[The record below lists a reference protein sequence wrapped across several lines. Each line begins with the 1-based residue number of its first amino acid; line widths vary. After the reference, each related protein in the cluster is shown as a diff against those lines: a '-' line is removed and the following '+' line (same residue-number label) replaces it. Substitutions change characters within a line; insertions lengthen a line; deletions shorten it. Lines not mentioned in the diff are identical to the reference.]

1 MLSNSW
7 DKVVGESI
15 SQKVINKVRPEEPIK
30 NKIDFAQKKLE
41 FQISKLE

>member
-30 NKIDFAQKKLE
+30 NKIDFAQKNYNFKL
-41 FQISKLE
+41 QN